1 MIEGLHD
8 DPALRDRQYQYI
20 IARLAFRQHIL
31 MQAITALY
39 LYEKPKTN
47 DERANAR
54 LSLETSLQDA
64 DDPGK
69 VMAFAAEHQEI
80 LPISMQA
87 SLTP

>member
-54 LSLETSLQDA
+54 LSLETSLAAA
-64 DDPGK
+64 DDPGL
-69 VMAFAAEHQEI
+69 VMAFATEHPELLPATMQES
-80 LPISMQA
+80 PA
-87 SLTP
+87 